1 MQRLKS
7 SSWAMILFWVTIISA
22 VIAIADA
29 IIVLAGMESAIQVA
43 REAAQA
49 ETGADAAT
57 IELAMNIARGALIAG
72 VVVSLLLTALVTV
85 GGLKFSMQGKWGTF
99 CVIIGILS
107 AVSAVISLVNFF
119 RQGVYTPLNIVTT
132 SFSIAI
138 NVLFFISSIMLKIRD
153 KNNAI

>member
-29 IIVLAGMESAIQVA
+29 IIILAGMEPALQAV
-43 REAAQA
+43 RETAQA
-49 ETGADAAT
+49 EAGADAAT
-57 IELAMNIARGALIAG
+57 VDMVITIARGGMIAG
-72 VVVSLLLTALVTV
+72 VVISLLLTALVTV

-99 CVIIGILS
+99 CVVIGVLS
-107 AVSAVISLVNFF
+107 AISAVISLVSFF
-119 RQGVYTPLNIVTT
+119 RQGAYTPLNIVSTC
-132 SFSIAI
+132 FSIAI